1 MPSRFSLTS
10 TFTLAGG
17 SEFGIATEKGDFGYS
32 ECISNAKACKHE
44 NRAAFRHCMVD
55 LADGYGL
62 PVVTVESGNADTLRL
77 SLRLNFKACE
87 FQVHPVSNLSE
98 SIPALASQTFKAQIA

>member
-1 MPSRFSLTS
+1 MARLDCSLTSLFKQCRRDFSLTS

-44 NRAAFRHCMVD
+44 NRAAFLHCMVD
-55 LADGYGL
+55 LADGWYGL
-62 PVVTVESGNADTLRL
+62 PVVTVESGNADT
-77 SLRLNFKACE
+77 
-87 FQVHPVSNLSE
+87 Q
-98 SIPALASQTFKAQIA
+98 AQPQAEVEL